1 MVLTYWQVGRL
12 IVEDQQAGEVR
23 AEYGKAVLEA
33 LAERLTAK
41 FGKGFTVNNLRY
53 MRQFYLLF
61 PNNHALRDDLSW
73 TRHLCRLAVKSVNPK
88 G

>member
-1 MVLTYWQVGRL
+1 VVNQEMVLTYWQVGRL

-41 FGKGFTVNNLRY
+41 FGKGFTV
-53 MRQFYLLF
+53 MRQFYVLF
-61 PNNHALRDDLSW
+61 PNHHALRDDLSS
-73 TRHLCRLAVKSVNPK
+73 THYLRRLAVKSINPK